1 MKDAIISN
9 SFTMVLQHT
18 LHNSRE
24 LFTLLYMDSRLFL
37 METASSSPVSL
48 GATFPFILHFLS
60 FWHCLL
66 GVARLTLASKISL
79 SLEAMLLS

>member
-1 MKDAIISN
+1 MKDATISN
-9 SFTMVLQHT
+9 LFTMVLQHT

-24 LFTLLYMDSRLFL
+24 LFTLLSKDSRLFL

-48 GATFPFILHFLS
+48 CATFPFIVHFLS
-60 FWHCLL
+60 FWNCLL

-79 SLEAMLLS
+79 PLEAMLLS

>member
-9 SFTMVLQHT
+9 LFTMVLQHT

-24 LFTLLYMDSRLFL
+24 LFTLLSKDSRLFL

-48 GATFPFILHFLS
+48 CATFPFIVHFLS
-60 FWHCLL
+60 FWNCLL

-79 SLEAMLLS
+79 PLEAMLLS